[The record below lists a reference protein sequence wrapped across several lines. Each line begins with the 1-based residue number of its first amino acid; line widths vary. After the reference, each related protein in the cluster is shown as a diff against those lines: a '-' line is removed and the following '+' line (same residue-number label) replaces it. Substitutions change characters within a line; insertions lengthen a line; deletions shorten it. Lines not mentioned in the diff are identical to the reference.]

1 MEQAP
6 KSSISEKKKI
16 EISVNLQMSGEMNI
30 FQNDYLY
37 WDKAKYKI
45 KGDNK
50 HDTWAAIKFHRSIN
64 RRIIRFGKYW
74 FSYPNT
80 DFLQRALHTFDL
92 YAGGTLTSNI
102 GIAETDK
109 NKFIIS
115 SLIEESINSSQMEG
129 ANTTRKKAKEMLQKE
144 KKPQTKSEQMI
155 LNNFITMKH
164 IVNIKDEDLSVEK
177 LLEIHRMIS
186 NKTLEFSEEGGV
198 FRKNDD
204 IFVGNIMAGE
214 IVHQPPPREE
224 LENLMKDLILFFN
237 SDTEEFIHPIVK
249 ACIIHFMIGWI
260 HPFTDGNGRTARALF
275 YWYMLKKGYW
285 LTEFLSISK
294 IIKETKNQYEKAFL
308 YTENDDSDLGY
319 FITYQVKTLLK
330 AYDNLKLYILKK
342 QKEVIQAAS
351 FMKIEGVNDRMAQII
366 KLIYDDGDR
375 VLTNKEIAIRFN
387 VSLITARSDLKN
399 LVNMGFLQEIKVN
412 KQKINYIKTGIF
424 DNIINNLIKQ

>member
-6 KSSISEKKKI
+6 KSSISDKKKI
-16 EISVNLQMSGEMNI
+16 QISAHLQINGEMNI

-45 KGDNK
+45 KGEDK
-50 HDTWAAIKFHRSIN
+50 TDVWSAIKLHRQLNSKN
-64 RRIIRFGKYW
+64 VKFGKYS

-92 YAGGTLTSNI
+92 HAGGTLTSNI

-144 KKPQTKSEQMI
+144 KKPQTKSERMI

-186 NKTLEFSEEGGV
+186 NKTLDSPEEGGE

-214 IVHQPPPREE
+214 IIHQPPPREE
-224 LENLMKDLILFFN
+224 LENLINDLILFFN
-237 SDTEEFIHPIVK
+237 TDTEDFIHPIIK

-285 LTEFLSISK
+285 LTEFLAISK
-294 IIKETKNQYEKAFL
+294 IIKESKNQYEKAFL
-308 YTENDDSDLGY
+308 YTENDDNDLGY

-330 AYDNLKLYILKK
+330 SYDNLKSYILKK
-342 QKEVIQAAS
+342 QKEIIQAAS
-351 FMKIEGVNDRMAQII
+351 FMKIDSINDRMAQII
-366 KLIYDDGDR
+366 KLIYDDNDR
-375 VLTNKEIAIRFN
+375 VLTNKEIANRFN
-387 VSLITARSDLKN
+387 TSLITSRSDLKA
-399 LVNMGFLQEIKVN
+399 LVSLGFLQEIKVN
-412 KQKINYIKTGIF
+412 KQKITYIKSDFF
-424 DNIINNLIKQ
+424 DNKVNKIIK

>member
-6 KSSISEKKKI
+6 KSSISDKKKI
-16 EISVNLQMSGEMNI
+16 QISAHLQINGEMNI

-45 KGDNK
+45 KGEDK
-50 HDTWAAIKFHRSIN
+50 TDVWSAIKLHRQLNSKN
-64 RRIIRFGKYW
+64 VKFGKYS

-92 YAGGTLTSNI
+92 HAGGTLTSNI

-144 KKPQTKSEQMI
+144 KKPQTKSERMI

-186 NKTLEFSEEGGV
+186 NKTLDSPEEGGE

-214 IVHQPPPREE
+214 IIHQPPPREE
-224 LENLMKDLILFFN
+224 LENLINDLILFFN
-237 SDTEEFIHPIVK
+237 TDTEDFIHPIIK

-285 LTEFLSISK
+285 LTEFLAISK
-294 IIKETKNQYEKAFL
+294 IIKESKNQYEKAFL
-308 YTENDDSDLGY
+308 YTENDDNDLGY

-330 AYDNLKLYILKK
+330 SYDNLKSYILKK
-342 QKEVIQAAS
+342 QKEIIQAAS
-351 FMKIEGVNDRMAQII
+351 FMKIDGINDRMAQII
-366 KLIYDDGDR
+366 KLIYDDSDR
-375 VLTNKEIAIRFN
+375 VLTNKEIANRFN
-387 VSLITARSDLKN
+387 TSLITSRSDLKA
-399 LVNMGFLQEIKVN
+399 LVSLGFLQEIKVN
-412 KQKINYIKTGIF
+412 KQKITYIKSDFF
-424 DNIINNLIKQ
+424 DNKVNKIIK